1 MIIKHFTSTVFVV
14 FKNKIFL
21 HWHAKVKEWLPPG
34 GHIELN
40 EDPIET
46 AIRETLEELGIEIQI
61 ADRKANLFKFD
72 DVDSIPSPETILLE
86 EVVDQTKG
94 KHLHI
99 DLIYY
104 GKPIK
109 DKFKIKKGWILVD
122 KKSLLNRKEFL
133 TPENNFKA
141 PPQDVILL
149 GLDAIS
155 QLEINVS

>member
-46 AIRETLEELGIEIQI
+46 ATRETLEELGIEIQI
-61 ADRKANLFKFD
+61 VNRKSNLFKFD

-86 EVVDQTKG
+86 EVEDQTKG
-94 KHLHI
+94 KHLHN
-99 DLIYY
+99 DMIYY
-104 GKPIK
+104 GKPLKDNFEIK
-109 DKFKIKKGWILVD
+109 EGWILVD
-122 KKSLLNRKEFL
+122 KKSLLDNKEFL
-133 TPENNFKA
+133 TPEKNFKA
-141 PPQDVILL
+141 PPQDVIFL